1 MTIISKYYF
10 IIVNIMIG
18 NVHPFE
24 DFTKIIIKPVPRLAF
39 IVIDIL
45 NHILVF
51 FMIVLFELILV
62 K

>member
-45 NHILVF
+45 NNILVF
-51 FMIVLFELILV
+51 YHDSTI
-62 K
+62 